1 MLSAAPL
8 LLDPSWPGAPSR
20 GHRSGLPAEAIASLC
35 RLPKAVTLVVS
46 GTLTDH
52 LVHSQP
58 QTRQCAYPTPL
69 RGQRPRCLPWVPRWS
84 PASEEPLLGPPTPEL
99 LRFHHPQP
107 EDRAGGWGPRGARSR
122 QGHCMMQRPGSLLE
136 PRTCH
141 CAPWRDRA
149 SSLGLGAKATPVV
162 LPAFRRLDSLGPCFF
177 TCNNRHSPQP
187 PEGHRRGSVLT
198 LCALGAASSPGA
210 HAGPSCSGVQ
220 QVGAPSCPG
229 LTGSLPGT
237 VWWVQWVGGLDL
249 IWRSLPSTI
258 QWVRGVWDLIEGS
271 LPGTIR
277 RVQWV
282 GGLDL
287 IRESLP
293 RTIQWVRGLW
303 T

>member
-1 MLSAAPL
+1 M
-8 LLDPSWPGAPSR
+8 
-20 GHRSGLPAEAIASLC
+20 
-35 RLPKAVTLVVS
+35 
-46 GTLTDH
+46 
-52 LVHSQP
+52 
-58 QTRQCAYPTPL
+58 
-69 RGQRPRCLPWVPRWS
+69 
-84 PASEEPLLGPPTPEL
+84 
-99 LRFHHPQP
+99 
-107 EDRAGGWGPRGARSR
+107 
-122 QGHCMMQRPGSLLE
+122 
-136 PRTCH
+136 
-141 CAPWRDRA
+141 
-149 SSLGLGAKATPVV
+149 
-162 LPAFRRLDSLGPCFF
+162 
-177 TCNNRHSPQP
+177 
-187 PEGHRRGSVLT
+187 LT